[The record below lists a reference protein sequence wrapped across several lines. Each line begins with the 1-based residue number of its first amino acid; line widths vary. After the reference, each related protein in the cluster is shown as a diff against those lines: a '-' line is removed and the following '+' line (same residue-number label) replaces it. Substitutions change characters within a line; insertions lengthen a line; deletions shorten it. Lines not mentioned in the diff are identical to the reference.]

1 MSSPI
6 ELPDDVLFNIV
17 KFLRPPDIFS
27 VRKTC
32 KRLQAITMDRHTVGN
47 LERVLIRSCRLNN
60 LWVNPSAKPVCKKVW
75 SIDSSAYGGIGHE
88 MEFVEIY
95 QGRYLVLRHEKVIL
109 VFDLQTKH
117 EIFRYNAPMDE
128 LFDFLWLDVGRNKI
142 VDDNP
147 SDFFLPFWTS
157 KSTNMSSVKIS
168 RLGAVSIV
176 DLPAFNPE
184 NVFHLSGNEFAI
196 FATLQDYMTGSQQA
210 VHFPSQ
216 MVYPLHSGLMI
227 DYNIFSDP
235 VFLPGGYVLV
245 SFDFF
250 DRPSDHHFE
259 LYRLS
264 CHIEGM
270 PLMPTHRGCFVCED
284 VDRVSL
290 LSSDITLG
298 DRSELTG
305 RIWIF
310 MHLTGGHNNNSY
322 NGCLTFSEVS
332 HRDSLHELQLTVH
345 SAGKSRVRGKPRW
358 LLCQVSIDSGE
369 PLVCTGAQLDVDK
382 IGMHSV
388 EVSQGYLVT
397 RELGGEINIVDLV

>member
-1 MSSPI
+1 MSSPV
-6 ELPDDVLFNIV
+6 ELPDDVLFNII
-17 KFLRPPDIFS
+17 KLLRPPDIFS
-27 VRKTC
+27 VRKVSYNHPFDCIWANAVQTC
-32 KRLQAITMDRHTVGN
+32 KRLQAITMDRHVWITAYKYSENDFSPVVDLASQTVGN
-47 LERVLIRSCRLNN
+47 MERVLIRSYRLNN

-75 SIDSSAYGGIGHE
+75 SIDSSAYGGLGHE

-117 EIFRYNAPMDE
+117 EIFRYNAPMNK
-128 LFDFLWLDVGRNKI
+128 LFDFLWLDAGRNKI

-147 SDFFLPFWTS
+147 S
-157 KSTNMSSVKIS
+157 
-168 RLGAVSIV
+168 
-176 DLPAFNPE
+176 
-184 NVFHLSGNEFAI
+184 
-196 FATLQDYMTGSQQA
+196 
-210 VHFPSQ
+210 
-216 MVYPLHSGLMI
+216 
-227 DYNIFSDP
+227 
-235 VFLPGGYVLV
+235 
-245 SFDFF
+245 DFF

-264 CHIEGM
+264 CHTEET
-270 PLMPTHRGCFVCED
+270 PLMPTHRGCFVCDD

-290 LSSDITLG
+290 LSSDITLD

-310 MHLTGGHNNNSY
+310 MHLTGGPQQQQLQCITLSAD
-322 NGCLTFSEVS
+322 GCLTFSEVS
-332 HRDSLHELQLTVH
+332 HPDSLHELRLTVH
-345 SAGKSRVRGKPRW
+345 SAGKSRGTAWERSEGKSGGKPRW

-369 PLVCTGAQLDVDK
+369 PLICTGAQLDVDK